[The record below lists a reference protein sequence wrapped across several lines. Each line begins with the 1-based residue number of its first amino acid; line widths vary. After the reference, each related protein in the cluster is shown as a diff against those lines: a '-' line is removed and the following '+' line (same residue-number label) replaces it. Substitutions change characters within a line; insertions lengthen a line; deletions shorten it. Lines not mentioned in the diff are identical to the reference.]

1 MNDRLQALL
10 EDFSRLDSYE
20 PAMRVKAQ
28 RRTAWV
34 GEFTTPEVIEYLQAL
49 QQIAVPVSTT
59 QEEWLKAGFV
69 QVSKKVQAASRP
81 KSPADVIAPADQ
93 ESVSKL
99 VDSLYRHLGPKSHA
113 RGQLLEILATLGREE
128 DLKRLVQH
136 LVDDPPEEDTDVVQA
151 LSPLFQK
158 KDVPWQAIFPAIWP
172 ALQHLSL
179 AASILDLAN
188 FTQAKKLLPQH
199 PATDKQAELIQLLS
213 LLTGRLASLERPA
226 HVESLSATELSKQIS
241 QSVALG
247 VSLCHTLAMLN
258 AKDAVGKLYQF
269 MELGHR
275 RLKTEAAAALARLGE
290 KAGVEAL
297 VGLAAQPVAR
307 LRALAYA
314 EELKALDQVP
324 AEHKTKF
331 ARAEGALTVWLAEP
345 TQYGL
350 PPQHCEL
357 IDERTQFWPG
367 YSNPVDCF
375 LLRFTYVVTIEGEG
389 ERSFSNIGIA
399 GPLTYAFTADLAD
412 LPPDDIYATYAGWQT
427 EHEEIREYEVARL
440 NRSGKIE
447 VARLERRLHDSGL
460 EEIRP
465 ELFGNFFGEKT
476 LVARAERQGL
486 EGIAVVGAD
495 DILFVPTRGARR
507 ALGIR
512 EVYSL
517 YKGRKLLRTFNRK

>member
-10 EDFSRLDSYE
+10 EDFSRLESYE

-34 GEFTTPEVIEYLQAL
+34 GEFTTPEAIEYLQEL
-49 QQIAVPVSTT
+49 LKVAVPVSTV
-59 QEEWLKAGFV
+59 QDEWLKAGFV
-69 QVSKKVQAASRP
+69 QLAKKAQASARA
-81 KSPADVIAPADQ
+81 KTLAERITPAEQ
-93 ESVSKL
+93 ESISQL
-99 VDSLYRHLGPKSHA
+99 ADELYRYLGPHCHA
-113 RGQLLEILATLGREE
+113 RGQLLELLAIGGREE
-128 DLKRLVQH
+128 DVSRLVKH
-136 LVDDPPEEDTDVVQA
+136 LVDDPPEDDVSVVQA

-158 KDVPWQAIFPAIWP
+158 KEIPWQVIFPAIWP
-172 ALQHLSL
+172 ALQHHSL
-179 AASILDLAN
+179 AASVLDLAN
-188 FTQAKKLLPQH
+188 YAADKKLVSKH
-199 PATDKQAELIQLLS
+199 PAAEKEAELIQLLS
-213 LLTGRLASLERPA
+213 LLTGRLSSLERPA
-226 HVESLSATELSKQIS
+226 NAENLSAIDLSKQIS

-247 VSLCHTLAMLN
+247 VSLCHTLAMLG
-258 AKDAVGKLYQF
+258 AKEAIGKLYQF

-297 VGLAAQPVAR
+297 VSLAAQPVAR

-314 EELKALDQVP
+314 EELKVLDQVP
-324 AEHKTKF
+324 AEHKTKL

-350 PPQHCEL
+350 PPHHCEL
-357 IDERTQFWPG
+357 IDQRTQFWPG
-367 YSNPVDCF
+367 YSNAVECF

-412 LPPDDIYATYAGWQT
+412 MPPDDIYATYAGWQT

-447 VARLERRLHDSGL
+447 VARLERRMHDAGL

-465 ELFGNFFGEKT
+465 ELFGNFFGEKI
-476 LVARAERQGL
+476 LVAHAERQDL
-486 EGIAVVGAD
+486 AGIAVVGTE